1 MVASKSLRL
10 LWFTAGLCWDF
21 DSIWVFLNLSESGPC
36 SIDFEEQVLSS
47 VWSPLTWTL
56 NLFHLLLGLCFPS
69 REVLR
74 AATFCW
80 LWKKFV
86 EQTKFFYHSLRTT
99 FWVLLLW
106 DGSEL
111 EIIQTWLTPA
121 FKSEVLVDF
130 TFHDGSLLII
140 RWTLSLPRPSSHD

>member
-21 DSIWVFLNLSESGPC
+21 DSIWVFLNLRWVWSLFNRLWGTSPFFSLK
-36 SIDFEEQVLSS
+36 SINLDFE
-47 VWSPLTWTL
+47 P
-56 NLFHLLLGLCFPS
+56 FPS
-69 REVLR
+69 SSLVFVFQVEK
-74 AATFCW
+74 FCAPPLFAW
-80 LWKKFV
+80 LWKKICRA
-86 EQTKFFYHSLRTT
+86 TKFFYHSLRNH

-106 DGSEL
+106 DGFWTL
-111 EIIQTWLTPA
+111 RLFNLADPA

-140 RWTLSLPRPSSHD
+140 RWTT